1 MTLEDLRAPI
11 EEEERLDRVL
21 DRLVNDARIL
31 IGKLRKSAEAEGA
44 VVRVVAPAGGVLKK
58 NSTKE
63 IVERILPSTRS
74 VEYDALVIA
83 DGTTSH
89 QAAHQRSAGDGRPP
103 PCMGTRGAGHG
114 SVTREVTLSSP

>member
-31 IGKLRKSAEAEGA
+31 IGKLRKSAEA
-44 VVRVVAPAGGVLKK
+44 
-58 NSTKE
+58 
-63 IVERILPSTRS
+63 
-74 VEYDALVIA
+74 
-83 DGTTSH
+83 
-89 QAAHQRSAGDGRPP
+89 DGRPP